1 MYLYIEKGIRIRME
15 FMYSERRKVYSD
27 DLVKVTTEFKKKT
40 KEIIAKLGED
50 NIINQGLFIMSTTLF
65 EDSIRK
71 IMRIILIS
79 FPEKLKVKS
88 CAISKKQV
96 CDIADKGIEVIIDN
110 ELYALFREGV
120 KEQLEYLFHIVSNYC
135 KSDLSEDITILI
147 RKCADI
153 SLYRNS
159 IIHNGGRPT
168 DSLLMNANIYK
179 INPNLR
185 SEYNREL
192 FEVFLNDY
200 LNIFN
205 SIESEIKKHFR
216 SYTSITRVQKL
227 RDLWYECFKSP
238 LLKFEEYWGIDFERD
253 LITDIKHPNYE
264 NSLSSSEKV
273 ILSIW
278 RHQYYDGIK
287 TEEFLLCSVNYETIC
302 KLYKGLAKTQFYYM
316 YQQSRR
322 KY

>member
-1 MYLYIEKGIRIRME
+1 MGL
-15 FMYSERRKVYSD
+15 MYSERRKVYSD
-27 DLVKVTTEFKKKT
+27 DLVNVTTEFMKKT

-50 NIINQGLFIMSTTLF
+50 NVINQGLFLMSTALF

-79 FPEKLKVKS
+79 FPEKSKVKS
-88 CAISKKQV
+88 CTISKGQV
-96 CDIADKGIEVIIDN
+96 CDIADKGVVVIIDN

-120 KEQLEYLFHIVSNYC
+120 KEQLEYLFYIVSNTG
-135 KSDLSEDITILI
+135 KSNLSEDIIVLI

-168 DSLLMNANIYK
+168 DSLLMNASIYK
-179 INPNLR
+179 INPTLR
-185 SEYNREL
+185 SEYDRNL
-192 FEVFLNDY
+192 FQAFLNDY
-200 LNIFN
+200 LNIFS

-216 SYTSITRVQKL
+216 LYTSITRVEKL
-227 RDLWYECFKSP
+227 KNLWYECFNSP
-238 LLKFEEYWGIDFERD
+238 LLIFEKYWEIDFERD
-253 LITDIKHPNYE
+253 LITDIKYPNYE

-287 TEEFLLCSVNYETIC
+287 TEEFLLCSVNYGKIC
-302 KLYKGLAKTQFYYM
+302 RLYKGLGETQFYYM
-316 YQQSRR
+316 YQQSRI
-322 KY
+322 KH